1 MSMCYKNSTNWP
13 YEFDHSKSGVVT
25 YGETKPVHLEEM
37 KECEWILGED
47 IVDELCKYGNL
58 GVLENYVGSFSS
70 NV

>member
-1 MSMCYKNSTNWP
+1 
-13 YEFDHSKSGVVT
+13 
-25 YGETKPVHLEEM
+25 M

-47 IVDELCKYGNL
+47 IVDELYKYENL